1 MAVVIRVNTIHSPK
15 NNPKTDTQQN
25 IEFLNNPAK
34 FTDRYLFRITFDC
47 PTPLPCDIEW
57 KLIFIS
63 CPDNESLDQ
72 ELDSLVVGPI
82 PQGIN
87 QFSFDAEPPD
97 PRLIR
102 KEDVLGISALIFTG
116 SYKDQE
122 FVRVGYYQ
130 NTEYDCEEMRE
141 QPPEEIL
148 FDRLVRDIYSAK
160 PRVTRFQIRW
170 YVLFF
175 SFLFALEPNFLELC
189 RDVGPSQS
197 TDRALGAAN
206 SAPVPSA
213 DDILGE
219 DDPKDRP
226 MNGVEDGYTN

>member
-1 MAVVIRVNTIHSPK
+1 MHVRVTYASCYYSFINHSRRNQGKIRPFSPK
-15 NNPKTDTQQN
+15 PKTKTDKPKNQKPNFQN

-87 QFSFDAEPPD
+87 QFSFNAKPSD

-102 KEDVLGISALIFTG
+102 KEDMLGVSVLIFTG

-130 NTEYDCEEMRE
+130 NMEYDCEEMRE

-170 YVLFF
+170 YVAFDF
-175 SFLFALEPNFLELC
+175 VFC
-189 RDVGPSQS
+189 SQFQ
-197 TDRALGAAN
+197 TYG
-206 SAPVPSA
+206 
-213 DDILGE
+213 
-219 DDPKDRP
+219 KY
-226 MNGVEDGYTN
+226 M